1 MNDLQ
6 LYADAALAPSGKV
19 ALQQLPKQQ
28 AMWVGGSVGVA
39 AIAGATP
46 LWAWAPELALCI
58 ALGAGAA
65 LVNPRRLWAAPLVI
79 AAVAAVGLACG
90 AIGVPPVVGAGATAG
105 ALGAWLVPHRT
116 DALDLVNGALGS
128 LTGASLG
135 LWAAVV
141 LLPST
146 LPSVLLAPLTLGLV
160 ALVAAQGLLPVAL
173 RFDLG
178 PSLPSRAEVA
188 RTLRVPY
195 RPPVMRALEL
205 YQQTQ
210 ASVPERDTR
219 RGLAEMAMWVY
230 RLQQTLQTLDRQ
242 LEQIDPEHVEARIR
256 ACREL
261 ADDVDAFTR
270 ERRQAT
276 AVHLERLLERRRAI
290 AIERDR
296 TDALVDYSLAYLEEA
311 RAGMTVAQQLPGE
324 NAPERLDEVLDRLR
338 EYAREGDT
346 RRQTAREVDLTR

>member
-6 LYADAALAPSGKV
+6 TYTDAALAPSGRV
-19 ALQQLPKQQ
+19 ALQQLPRQQ
-28 AMWVGGSVGVA
+28 ALWVGGSAGAA
-39 AIAGATP
+39 AIAGATS

-65 LVNPRRLWAAPLVI
+65 LVNPRRLWAGPLVV

-90 AIGVPPVVGAGATAG
+90 AMGIPPVVGAGAVSG
-105 ALGAWLVPHRT
+105 ALAAWLVPHRT

-141 LLPST
+141 LLPAS
-146 LPSVLLAPLTLGLV
+146 LPSVLAAPLTLGLV
-160 ALVAAQGLLPVAL
+160 ALLAAQGLLPVAL
-173 RFDLG
+173 RFDFG
-178 PSLPSRAEVA
+178 PTLPSRNEVA
-188 RTLRVPY
+188 RALRVPY

-205 YQQTQ
+205 YHQTQ
-210 ASVPERDTR
+210 GHVPERDTR
-219 RGLAEMAMWVY
+219 RGLAEMATWVF

-242 LEQIDPEHVEARIR
+242 LDQIDPAHVEARIR

-261 ADDVDAFTR
+261 AEDVDSFTR

-276 AVHLERLLERRRAI
+276 AVHLERLLERRKAI

-296 TDALVDYSLAYLEEA
+296 TDALVDYSLAFLEEA
-311 RAGMTVAQQLPGE
+311 RAGMTVAQHLPGE
-324 NAPERLDEVLDRLR
+324 TAPERLDEVLERLR
-338 EYAREGDT
+338 DYAREGDT
-346 RRQTAREVDLTR
+346 RRKTAREVELG